1 MALYLSR
8 PSLALGVYPASPWLE
23 PGRDSAD
30 DDLHD
35 TAGPYELGKR
45 HSMAD
50 PGELGGAADP
60 RGLGERHGAA
70 DPRELGERLVEAVR
84 RAVRSHRTVAVL
96 HDGSLGATALLAA
109 ADAAGR
115 AAGAEVTVV
124 VADHPDPQGAS
135 VAVRA
140 QQVIALLGGRHRF
153 LLAEADRLL
162 DRRDHVPGE
171 GGSRGRTPWE
181 EGLGDRVG
189 WNPVAPDLGRTPLVR
204 AAEARAAQLGA
215 TMILTPDGGEELLQ
229 SGPLPVPSGLADL
242 RAAGRGLADRW
253 QVEGVA
259 AALADA
265 VGVLGRGAAARRLR
279 ARLHVAQAPFAQVL
293 GGAPRVLAPELRA
306 HVEAWTAGW
315 VSRLAE
321 DLADDPDPVRAYVRA
336 RLARFAGP
344 YPASVA
350 AAAPVPRAAPFLD
363 PGFTAWALRLP
374 PSARYDARRPT
385 PHLRRNRL
393 LISLIPQAA
402 HSALPAAPPPPPSGT
417 IPAAP
422 LPGASGA
429 IPAAPRP
436 PASGEYSLCRGLGLL
451 ASGEGVPAEVQAR
464 LTVLEEWL
472 AGYERVS
479 PGRNGG

>member
-1 MALYLSR
+1 MTRAVPGVPVSAPGRVDVAALALYLSR
-8 PSLALGVYPASPWLE
+8 PSLVLGVYPASPWLE
-23 PGRDSAD
+23 PGDSQGTAD
-30 DDLHD
+30 DDLRD
-35 TAGPYELGKR
+35 P
-45 HSMAD
+45 AD
-50 PGELGGAADP
+50 PGEP
-60 RGLGERHGAA
+60 GERPGRA
-70 DPRELGERLVEAVR
+70 DPRELGERLAEAVR
-84 RAVRSHRTVAVL
+84 RAVGSHRTVAVL

-109 ADAAGR
+109 ADTAGR
-115 AAGAEVTVV
+115 AVGTEVTVV

-140 QQVIALLGGRHRF
+140 QQAIALLGGRHRF
-153 LLAEADRLL
+153 LLAEADRL
-162 DRRDHVPGE
+162 PGLRSWE
-171 GGSRGRTPWE
+171 NEPRGRTPRK
-181 EGLGDRVG
+181 EGSGDRDG
-189 WNPVAPDLGRTPLVR
+189 WNPVAPDLARTPLTR
-204 AAEARAAQLGA
+204 AAEARAEQLGA
-215 TMILTPDGGEELLQ
+215 TVILTADGCEELLRA
-229 SGPLPVPSGLADL
+229 GPSGLPDV

-265 VGVLGRGAAARRLR
+265 AAVLGRGPAARRLR
-279 ARLHVAQAPFAQVL
+279 ARLHLAQAPFAQVL

-315 VSRLAE
+315 VGRLAGA
-321 DLADDPDPVRAYVRA
+321 LAGDPDPVRAYVRA

-393 LISLIPQAA
+393 LISLVPQAA
-402 HSALPAAPPPPPSGT
+402 RGALPATPPPPPSGT
-417 IPAAP
+417 IPAAR
-422 LPGASGA
+422 LPQ
-429 IPAAPRP
+429 AA
-436 PASGEYSLCRGLGLL
+436 GEYPLCRELGLL
-451 ASGEGVPAEVQAR
+451 TPGEDVPAEAGTR

-472 AGYERVS
+472 SGYGRVS